1 MRESESRRTQTPFS
15 RLTGL
20 CRALRATSSTIKKQE
35 LISMFLLSL
44 KEEEVEPAILLLS
57 GRVMPE
63 TDQKDLGVGYET
75 IRKAFNGKKYR
86 RLMERHREATLQE
99 VYVGLRKISEVTGK
113 DSTSRKRRILLGI
126 YNSIEEEDKEIL
138 TGMIMGELRV
148 GAVEGLILGG
158 IAKASD
164 ISLKEVREAYML
176 SGEMGKIARI
186 AIHKGREEVRSI
198 KIEPFN
204 PLRPML
210 ATSVDTLE
218 EAFGTRDNV
227 AVEVKYDGARV
238 QIHLRDG
245 TVKIFSRRLTE
256 VTKSLPDVVEMV
268 KSKVYTQEAVLE
280 GEVVGIDSR
289 GKPLPFQYLMRRF
302 RRILRIEEAVKKIP
316 IELHL
321 FDILYINGEMLIHKP
336 YSERYLTLEK
346 VADIQVLTE
355 RLVTED
361 IREAKALY
369 QRAIEMGHE
378 GVMVKNLESPYILGR
393 RGKHWLKVKKV
404 GTLDLV
410 IIGADWG
417 HGRRRGWLSDYYLSA
432 YIPDTDE
439 FEIIGKTFKG
449 LTDQEFRSITQQLL
463 SLKTYEKDY
472 TVWVRPQIVVEVAFN
487 EIQKSPTYPCGYALR
502 LARIVRF
509 REDKTP
515 SEADSIQKVAEL
527 YEKQFKYKGKAEF

>member
-1 MRESESRRTQTPFS
+1 
-15 RLTGL
+15 
-20 CRALRATSSTIKKQE
+20 
-35 LISMFLLSL
+35 
-44 KEEEVEPAILLLS
+44 
-57 GRVMPE
+57 
-63 TDQKDLGVGYET
+63 
-75 IRKAFNGKKYR
+75 
-86 RLMERHREATLQE
+86 
-99 VYVGLRKISEVTGK
+99 
-113 DSTSRKRRILLGI
+113 
-126 YNSIEEEDKEIL
+126 EEDKEIL

-158 IAKASD
+158 IAKASN

-432 YIPDTDE
+432 YRPDTDE